1 MRVRVDNRLYNV
13 CTTQGGFRRV
23 YAVSFLTAKEVI
35 KQRSLAPPPSC
46 FLCDR
51 AVSNKKLRKQ
61 AVVASCFLLSRAAM
75 SMMQNVKCVIVGDG
89 AVGKTCLLIS
99 YTTNAFPEVR

>member
-1 MRVRVDNRLYNV
+1 MYDAGRFPESLRV
-13 CTTQGGFRRV
+13 
-23 YAVSFLTAKEVI
+23 FLTAKEVI
-35 KQRSLAPPPSC
+35 KQRSLAPPSSC
-46 FLCDR
+46 FLLQIALCR
-51 AVSNKKLRKQ
+51 TKNFRSKAF
-61 AVVASCFLLSRAAM
+61 VASCFLLSRAAM